1 MNSVAASLQRS
12 SAPVDMSRVES
23 LLHQVQENLSGVH
36 RLLYWQYQA
45 SCSIVRE
52 NILSRPE
59 HQAALRLE
67 KHGHKAYSQND
78 EDGIIEEIFRR
89 IGSANR
95 MFLEFGVANGLEN
108 NTLNLLNQ
116 GWTGCWIE
124 ANPPDA
130 EQIRWRFGAVISEKR
145 LQFAQSLVDGSNIN
159 QLIEGFGLPRE
170 IDLLSID
177 IDGNDYH
184 VWKAIDRV
192 HPRVVVIE
200 YNAKFRPSARWVM
213 AYDPLHKWDGT
224 DQYGASLESLT
235 DLGQQKGYRLVG
247 CSVVG
252 GNAFFVRADAAG
264 NHFQEPATAAN
275 FYQPARYF
283 LTPSYASGHA
293 SGFGKG
299 LPPDSVR

>member
-1 MNSVAASLQRS
+1 
-12 SAPVDMSRVES
+12 MSRVES
-23 LLHQVQENLSGVH
+23 LLHQVQENVRAVH
-36 RLLYWQYQA
+36 THLYWQYQA
-45 SCSIVRE
+45 SSSIVRE
-52 NILSRPE
+52 QILSRAEYQAPE
-59 HQAALRLE
+59 RLE
-67 KHGHKAYSQND
+67 KHGHKIYSQND

-89 IGSANR
+89 VGVTNR
-95 MFLEFGVANGLEN
+95 VFLEFGVENGLEN

-116 GWTGCWIE
+116 SWTGCWIE
-124 ANPPDA
+124 ASPGDA
-130 EQIRWRFGAVISEKR
+130 EQIKWRFAAPIREKR
-145 LQFAQSLVDGSNIN
+145 LQFIQSLVDCSNIN
-159 QLIEGFGLPRE
+159 QLIDQFGLPRE
-170 IDLLSID
+170 IDLLGID

-192 HPRVVVIE
+192 QPRVAVIE
-200 YNAKFRPSARWVM
+200 YNAKFRPPARWVM

-235 DLGQQKGYRLVG
+235 DLAQQKGYRLVG

-252 GNAFFVRADAAG
+252 SNAFFVRADVAG

-293 SGFGKG
+293 PGFGKG
-299 LPPDSVR
+299 LPPNSVP